1 MGPCSGIVAIE
12 LGDFQTAPGAGAI
25 LGDFG
30 ADVIKIE
37 DPVRGDTFRGLY
49 SWSEQ
54 RVQSKGR
61 HIGFETSNRS
71 KRGIT
76 LNLKHDKGREIFYKL
91 IDKAD
96 VFYTNYR
103 EKVLRQLG
111 ADYETLSARKP
122 SLIYGVVNTFGSRG
136 SWAERRGYDF
146 LAQARSG
153 MMWAMGD
160 RDTPEPT
167 LIYGSFCDETAATM
181 LAFGL
186 VTALFARERYGTG
199 QKVECSMYGS
209 MIHIQSAPINI
220 TSLMGRSFARHSR
233 TRVREPLTNYYKCAD
248 GKWILLCEVRGDEYW
263 PSLARALGL
272 NEFEN
277 DPRYAKAPHRR
288 ENYRELIQI
297 LDEAFAKKNLQE
309 WLDIFHREGLDEAG
323 FSYSPVFT
331 HSDVLNDA
339 QALENEYIIDFDH
352 PTFGRIKVVG
362 YPIKFSAT
370 PARVRCASPEHG
382 QHTEEVLIELLGY
395 SWEDIPKLRDE
406 GVI

>member
-1 MGPCSGIVAIE
+1 MGPCEGITAIE

-30 ADVIKIE
+30 ANVIKIE
-37 DPVRGDTFRGLY
+37 DPIRGDTFRGLY

-54 RVQSKGR
+54 RVQTKGR

-76 LNLKHDKGREIFYKL
+76 LNLKHEKGREIFYKL

-96 VFYTNYR
+96 IFYTNYR
-103 EKVLRQLG
+103 ERVLRDLG
-111 ADYETLSARKP
+111 ADYETLSRRKP

-153 MMWAMGD
+153 MMWTMGD
-160 RDTPEPT
+160 RDSPEPT
-167 LIYGSFCDETAATM
+167 LVYGSFCDETAATM

-186 VTALFARERYGTG
+186 VTALLARERHGIG
-199 QKVECSMYGS
+199 QRVECSMYGS

-263 PSLARALGL
+263 PQLARALGHPEL
-272 NEFEN
+272 SNEPKFT
-277 DPRYAKAPHRR
+277 KAPNRR

-297 LDEAFAKKNLQE
+297 LDRAFAQKTLQE
-309 WLDIFHREGLDEAG
+309 WLDTFHTEGLDDDG

-331 HSDVLNDA
+331 HNDVLNDP
-339 QALENEYIIDFDH
+339 QALENDYIIDFDH
-352 PTFGRIKVVG
+352 PTFKKIKTAG
-362 YPIKFSAT
+362 YPVRFSAT
-370 PARVRCASPEHG
+370 PAEVKCASPEHG
-382 QHTEEVLIELLGY
+382 QHTEEVLSELLGY
-395 SWEDIPKLRDE
+395 NWEQMANLRDE